1 MSSSS
6 SEPNQEAVEGAVED
20 AVDTPDGDESPAA
33 TLTAE
38 ELAALQ
44 EPEAASAVDEDVEVF
59 DISRPRV
66 LRPAQQEGLATLF
79 EAATKLVAPVMKHEL
94 RTEVICEFR
103 GGEPVYW
110 EKYLSQMSDPF
121 NIFPVSYRGLE
132 FQGALSIDPALG
144 SWFVNSLL
152 GGDSADEIDRSLTDT
167 ESAVATKVVELILDE
182 IHTSLAPGIQVESSV
197 DGFVASRTQVHV
209 MKPASLAYVC
219 NYLVRWESREAM
231 FRYLVPLKL
240 LRPLVQAME
249 PKTEEHRERRLD
261 ALFGALGQA
270 FMSVELDM
278 AGVLGK
284 PKLALSQITNL
295 EVGDVIPLARG
306 MEQPIDITVQGV
318 PKMSGAFGL
327 QHGHYAIV
335 VQNWLHD

>member
-6 SEPNQEAVEGAVED
+6 SD
-20 AVDTPDGDESPAA
+20 AETKAKGDAAQGVRDLVDDETPAA

-44 EPEAASAVDEDVEVF
+44 TPEAGRAVDEDIQVF

-66 LRPAQQEGLATLF
+66 LRPAQQEGLAAMF

-110 EKYLSQMSDPF
+110 DKYLAQMTEPF
-121 NIFPVSYRGLE
+121 NVFPVSYRGLE
-132 FQGALSIDPALG
+132 FQGAISIDASLG

-152 GGDSADEIDRSLTDT
+152 GGDASDEIGRSLTET

-182 IHTSLAPGIQVESSV
+182 IHTSLAPGIQVDSSV

-219 NYLVRWESREAM
+219 TYLVRWESREAT

-249 PKTEEHRERRLD
+249 PKSDEQRGRRLD

-270 FMSVELDM
+270 FMSVELDV
-278 AGVLGK
+278 AGVLGR
-284 PKLALSQITNL
+284 PRLPLSKISNL
-295 EVGDVIPLARG
+295 KVGDVLPLSRG

-327 QHGHYAIV
+327 QHGRYAVV
-335 VQNWLHD
+335 VQNWLHK